1 MQDKHGLLTQ
11 PIADILLK
19 LTTPMV
25 FGMVAILLFN
35 LVDTFFISLLG
46 TDALAAVSFTF
57 PVTFAVN
64 CITMGVGVGL
74 SASIGRLLGQGNS
87 RHAAQLT
94 THGLILAIGL
104 IIIAC
109 FIGFFTIDPLFR
121 LLGAEDKLIPLIH
134 QYMSIWYLTIPLL
147 VIPMSSNSAIRATGD
162 TKTPA
167 KIMMLAG
174 LINGIL
180 DPLLIFGY
188 GPFPELGIKGAA
200 IASGISWFGA
210 LCASFYVLTHKV
222 KLLALPKMS
231 SLFSDWKQ
239 ILSIGTPAGLSTALN
254 PISGAILMMM
264 LASQGTIAV
273 ASYGAAQR
281 VESLMLLVMISLTS
295 ALSPFVAQNLGAKQ
309 PERVKE
315 AIFLA
320 VKFSVLFQLFLYI
333 LIVPLSIPLSHL
345 FSQDGLVQHGLWM
358 YLICVPFS
366 YGFQGIIMV
375 LVSSLNAMQKPLH
388 SFSWSFMRLFIFTL
402 PTAWVGSHYYG
413 MEGLFIGI
421 AIGNILGGTT
431 AWIYIKRSKLLET
444 ISS

>member
-64 CITMGVGVGL
+64 CITMGIGVGL

-109 FIGFFTIDPLFR
+109 LIGFFTIDPLFR

-264 LASQGTIAV
+264 LASQGTVAV